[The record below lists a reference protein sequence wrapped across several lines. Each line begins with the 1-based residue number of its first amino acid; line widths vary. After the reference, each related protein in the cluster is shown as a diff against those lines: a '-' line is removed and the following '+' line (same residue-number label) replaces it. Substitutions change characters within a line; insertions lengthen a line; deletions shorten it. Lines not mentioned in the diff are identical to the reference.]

1 MKSLGSVLLV
11 DDDSAFRVVMA
22 GELERL
28 RFKVTTAESGEEALT
43 RLSDDAPDVVLLD
56 LNLPGISGME
66 VLKEAGE
73 RSPSSE
79 VIMLTGHGS
88 IDTAIDAIRIGA
100 SDYISK
106 PCPLDEVE
114 LRIKRALE
122 RRALRRRTALL
133 ERGLAPSDP
142 GDAFIGESPEFQK
155 ALDLA
160 SRVAPSESTI
170 LITGETGSGKE
181 MAAKLIHARSA
192 RRDRPFV
199 VVECAALQEDLLQ
212 SELFG
217 HEKGA
222 FTGADRSKPGLF
234 EVADGGT
241 IFLDEI
247 GEVNQA
253 TQVKLLR
260 ALDTSTFRH
269 VGGTEEIRVDVRVL
283 AATNRDLERSVT
295 QGHFREDL
303 FYRLSTI
310 ILRLPPLRARG
321 DDVALLSRRFVERFN
336 RRFES
341 NVQISPGAEAVLK
354 SHHWPGNVRE
364 LLHVI
369 ERAMV
374 VCEDGV
380 IQPENLPLAL
390 RSGTGAR
397 APEMES
403 EELPSLAEL
412 ERAHVER
419 VLRSVDGHR
428 GKAARI
434 LGISERNLYRKLR
447 DFDVS

>member
-181 MAAKLIHARSA
+181 RAAKHIHARSA